1 MDTQELIERS
11 REFLIKVEQTLQDV
25 REFKRNSPLFN
36 KKVRTYIRYEIEQRK
51 YSPDIIVG
59 IYLGE
64 DGKEKK
70 HPYLF
75 LTSDEQIEQIL
86 NFLNSTRFLVKNSV

>member
-1 MDTQELIERS
+1 MDNIKELIERS
-11 REFLIKVEQTLQDV
+11 REFILKVEQTLQEV
-25 REFKRNSPLFN
+25 REFKKNSPLFN
-36 KKVRTYIRYEIEQRK
+36 KKIRTYIRYEIEQRK
-51 YSPDIIVG
+51 YSQDIIVG

-75 LTSDEQIEQIL
+75 LTSDEHIEEILGYL
-86 NFLNSTRFLVKNSV
+86 NFFNK

>member
-1 MDTQELIERS
+1 MLIRHY
-11 REFLIKVEQTLQDV
+11 
-25 REFKRNSPLFN
+25 EFKKNNPLFN
-36 KKVRTYIRYEIEQRK
+36 KKLRNYIRYEIEQRK
-51 YSPDIIVG
+51 YSSDIIVG

-70 HPYLF
+70 HPYLL

-86 NFLNSTRFLVKNSV
+86 NFLNSTRFLVKDSVYYNI